1 MWRPLLSPPLPFRT
15 ANAEDSV
22 RRGARTE
29 VSEFTTANGKKPS
42 FTGFCDRKHEG
53 MRTILLLG
61 QLPLSQLTKVLTAI
75 TPWPP
80 SPDAGSLRTF
90 SRVMGQLLS
99 MLLLYHQGIRKIIS
113 STGGLMVIGLS
124 VRPTK
129 TGTVTIRSMESSR
142 HIWHASIPCNF
153 LNLLPCRSS
162 GELSADERN
171 NFLF

>member
-15 ANAEDSV
+15 ANAEDGV

-53 MRTILLLG
+53 MRTILLVP
-61 QLPLSQLTKVLTAI
+61 LPQLTKVLRAI

-80 SPDAGSLRTF
+80 SLDAGSLRTF
-90 SRVMGQLLS
+90 SRVMGQSLS
-99 MLLLYHQGIRKIIS
+99 TLLLYHQGIRKIIS

-129 TGTVTIRSMESSR
+129 TGTVTIRSVESSR

-162 GELSADERN
+162 GELSVDERN